1 MSFSRQ
7 LRALRSGKHMTQET
21 VANAIGAE
29 RVEISRWELGKAYPS
44 EKQIEKLC
52 ELFAVPRE
60 FLVGEKPEHLDPV
73 ERSIF
78 DKVHML
84 NHRNKQRVERFVGD
98 LLVVQDGV
106 QKVESQEFPVRT
118 EAKKLT
124 GGIRC
129 SFCGKPQNLCDH
141 IIAGNNSY
149 ICDECVKICTE
160 VLQDERY
167 KKDE

>member
-60 FLVGEKPEHLDPV
+60 FLVGEKPEHLDHV

-84 NHRNKQRVERFVGD
+84 NH
-98 LLVVQDGV
+98 
-106 QKVESQEFPVRT
+106 QK
-118 EAKKLT
+118 
-124 GGIRC
+124 
-129 SFCGKPQNLCDH
+129 
-141 IIAGNNSY
+141 
-149 ICDECVKICTE
+149 
-160 VLQDERY
+160 
-167 KKDE
+167 